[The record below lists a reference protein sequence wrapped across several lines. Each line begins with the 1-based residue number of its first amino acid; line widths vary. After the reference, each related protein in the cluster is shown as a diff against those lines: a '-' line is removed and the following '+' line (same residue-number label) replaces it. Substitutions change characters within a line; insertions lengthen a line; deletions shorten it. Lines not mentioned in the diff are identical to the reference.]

1 MTGTTMEWRKSTFC
15 GSGACVEVA
24 FNGDMVAVRDGKNPK
39 LDAIRLTRA
48 QWNDFVRGVQAH
60 EFDRF

>member
-1 MTGTTMEWRKSTFC
+1 MARPTTEWRKSTFC
-15 GSGACVEVA
+15 STGACVEVA
-24 FNGDMVAVRDGKNPK
+24 FDGDSVAVRDGKNPK
-39 LDAIRLTRA
+39 REAIRVTRA